1 MTHDF
6 VAAPGIALLLVALT
20 SPVPAAAAQG
30 GTPGKTDAY
39 PSRPIRI
46 VVPFPPGASPN
57 DITARL
63 LGPKLAEQMRQQVV
77 IDNRPGAAGTIG
89 TDIVSKSTP
98 DGHTLL
104 INSST
109 LTIAPNAYK
118 NLAFDPMKDLAPIT
132 MVAASAQLVMV
143 HASVPVS
150 SLKELIAYVKARPAG
165 QFKFSSGG
173 NGTVPHLAGELLNHM
188 AGLQMAHIPYKGGAP
203 ATAALLGGEVSMYID
218 TPTGSL
224 GMIKAGKVKVLAVA
238 SKTRTPLLPDVP
250 TAEEAGLPGYELRVW
265 YGFFA
270 PAKTPQ
276 PIVQR
281 LYSEFRTAL
290 ALPEIQSRFT
300 ALGTETVDLPPAEF
314 TRVFHAD
321 LQRWAK
327 FVRETGLKLD

>member
-1 MTHDF
+1 
-6 VAAPGIALLLVALT
+6 
-20 SPVPAAAAQG
+20 
-30 GTPGKTDAY
+30 
-39 PSRPIRI
+39 
-46 VVPFPPGASPN
+46 VPFPPGASPN

-63 LGPKLAEQMRQQVV
+63 LGPKLSEQLRQQVV
-77 IDNRPGAAGTIG
+77 IDNRPGAAGTLG
-89 TDIVSKSTP
+89 TDIVAKSAP
-98 DGHTLL
+98 DGHSLL

-118 NLAFDPMKDLAPIT
+118 NLPFDPAKDLAPIT
-132 MVAASAQLVMV
+132 MVAAAPQLVMV

-150 SLKELIAYVKARPAG
+150 SLKELIAYVKARPPG

-188 AGLQMAHIPYKGGAP
+188 AGVQMAHIPYKGGAP

-250 TAEEAGLPGYELRVW
+250 TADEAGLPGYELRVW

-270 PAKTPQ
+270 PAKTPRA
-276 PIVQR
+276 IVQR

-290 ALPEIQSRFT
+290 ALPDVQARFT
-300 ALGTETVDLPPAEF
+300 TLGTETVDMSPEEF

-327 FVRETGLKLD
+327 FVKETGLKLE

>member
-1 MTHDF
+1 M
-6 VAAPGIALLLVALT
+6 IAVRVLLLVAFGF
-20 SPVPAAAAQG
+20 PQCAAAAQAA
-30 GTPGKTDAY
+30 TPAKSEAY
-39 PSRPIRI
+39 PNRPIRI

-57 DITARL
+57 DITARI
-63 LGPKLAEQMRQQVV
+63 LGPKVSEQMRQQVV
-77 IDNRPGAAGTIG
+77 IDNRPGAAGIIG
-89 TDIVSKSTP
+89 TDLVTKSTP

-118 NLAFDPMKDLAPIT
+118 NLTFDPAKDLAPIT
-132 MVAASAQLVMV
+132 MVAAAPQLVMV

-150 SLKELIAYVKARPAG
+150 SLKELIAYVKARPPG
-165 QFKFSSGG
+165 EFKFSSGG

-188 AGLQMAHIPYKGGAP
+188 AGLQAQHIPYKGGAP
-203 ATAALLGGEVSMYID
+203 ATSALLGGEVSMYID

-250 TAEEAGLPGYELRVW
+250 TAAEAGLPGYELRVW

-270 PAKTPQ
+270 PAKAPRT
-276 PIVQR
+276 IVQK
-281 LYSEFRTAL
+281 LYEEFRTAL
-290 ALPEIQSRFT
+290 ASPDIQSRFT
-300 ALGTETVDLPPAEF
+300 TLGTETVDMPPDEF
-314 TRVFHAD
+314 TRVFHGD

-327 FVRETGLKLD
+327 FVRDTGLKLD

>member
-1 MTHDF
+1 MIP
-6 VAAPGIALLLVALT
+6 VRVLLLVALAW
-20 SPVPAAAAQG
+20 SQWAAAAQAA
-30 GTPGKTDAY
+30 TPAKSDAY
-39 PSRPIRI
+39 PNRPIRI

-57 DITARL
+57 DITARI
-63 LGPKLAEQMRQQVV
+63 LGPKLSEQMRQQVV
-77 IDNRPGAAGTIG
+77 IDNRPGAAGIIG
-89 TDIVSKSTP
+89 TDLVTKSTP

-118 NLAFDPMKDLAPIT
+118 NLTFDPAKDLAPIT
-132 MVAASAQLVMV
+132 MVAAAPQLVMV

-150 SLKELIAYVKARPAG
+150 SLKELIAYVKARPPG

-188 AGLQMAHIPYKGGAP
+188 AGLQAQHIPYKGGAP

-238 SKTRTPLLPDVP
+238 SKKRTALLPDVP

-270 PAKTPQ
+270 PAKTPRA
-276 PIVQR
+276 IVQK
-281 LYSEFRTAL
+281 LFNEFRTAL
-290 ALPEIQSRFT
+290 ASPEIQARFT
-300 ALGTETVDLPPAEF
+300 TLGTETVDMPPDEF
-314 TRVFHAD
+314 TRVFHGD

>member
-1 MTHDF
+1 MRQELL
-6 VAAPGIALLLVALT
+6 APRGLALILIALSAAL
-20 SPVPAAAAQG
+20 PVSAAQG
-30 GTPGKTDAY
+30 TAAKFDAY

-63 LGPKLAEQMRQQVV
+63 LAPKLSEQMRQQVV
-77 IDNRPGAAGTIG
+77 VDNRPGAAGTIG
-89 TDIVSKSTP
+89 TDIVAKSTP

-104 INSST
+104 INSTT

-118 NLAFDPMKDLAPIT
+118 SLPFDPFKDLAPIT
-132 MVAASAQLVMV
+132 MVAAAPQLVMI
-143 HASVPVS
+143 HASLPVS
-150 SLKELIAYVKARPAG
+150 SFKELVAYVKARPG

-203 ATAALLGGEVSMYID
+203 AAAALLGGEVSMYID

-224 GMIKAGKVKVLAVA
+224 GMIKAGKVKVLGVA
-238 SKTRTPLLPDVP
+238 SKSRTALLPDVP
-250 TAEEAGLPGYELRVW
+250 TMAEAGLPGYELPVW

-270 PAKTPQ
+270 AAKTP
-276 PIVQR
+276 PEIVKR
-281 LYSEFRTAL
+281 LYQEFRTAL
-290 ALPEIQSRFT
+290 AAPEVQSRFT
-300 ALGTETVDLPPAEF
+300 SMGTETVGMPPDEF
-314 TRVFHAD
+314 TRVFHGD

>member
-1 MTHDF
+1 MIA
-6 VAAPGIALLLVALT
+6 VRALLLVAFAL
-20 SPVPAAAAQG
+20 SQWAAAAQG
-30 GTPGKTDAY
+30 GTPAKADAY
-39 PSRPIRI
+39 PNRPIRI

-63 LGPKLAEQMRQQVV
+63 LGPKLSEQLRQQVV
-77 IDNRPGAAGTIG
+77 IDNRPGAAGIIG
-89 TDIVSKSTP
+89 TDLVTKSTP
-98 DGHTLL
+98 DGYTLL

-118 NLAFDPMKDLAPIT
+118 SLAFDPVKDLAPIT
-132 MVAASAQLVMV
+132 MVAAAPQLVMV

-150 SLKELIAYVKARPAG
+150 SLKELIAYVKARPG

-203 ATAALLGGEVSMYID
+203 AASALLGGEVSMYID

-270 PAKTPQ
+270 PAKTPRT
-276 PIVQR
+276 IVQK
-281 LYSEFRTAL
+281 LYQEFRAAL
-290 ALPEIQSRFT
+290 ASPDIQSRFT
-300 ALGTETVDLPPAEF
+300 TMGTETVDMPPDEF

>member
-1 MTHDF
+1 MRDKLVATHNLAF
-6 VAAPGIALLLVALT
+6 LLVAFAL
-20 SPVPAAAAQG
+20 PLPAAAAQG
-30 GTPGKTDAY
+30 GAPAKAEAY
-39 PSRPIRI
+39 PNRPIRI

-63 LGPKLAEQMRQQVV
+63 LGPKLSEQLRQQVV

-118 NLAFDPMKDLAPIT
+118 NLAFDPVKDLAPIT
-132 MVAASAQLVMV
+132 MVAAAPQLVMI

-150 SLKELIAYVKARPAG
+150 SLKELIAYVKARPG

-188 AGLQMAHIPYKGGAP
+188 GGLQMAHIPYKGGAP

-238 SKTRTPLLPDVP
+238 SKTRTPLLPEVP

-270 PAKTPQ
+270 PAKTPLT
-276 PIVQR
+276 IVQR
-281 LYSEFRTAL
+281 LYEEFRTAL
-290 ALPEIQSRFT
+290 AAPDVQSRFT
-300 ALGTETVDLPPAEF
+300 TLGTETVDMPPDAF

-327 FVRETGLKLD
+327 FVRETGLKLE

>member
-1 MTHDF
+1 
-6 VAAPGIALLLVALT
+6 
-20 SPVPAAAAQG
+20 
-30 GTPGKTDAY
+30 
-39 PSRPIRI
+39 
-46 VVPFPPGASPN
+46 
-57 DITARL
+57 
-63 LGPKLAEQMRQQVV
+63 
-77 IDNRPGAAGTIG
+77 
-89 TDIVSKSTP
+89 
-98 DGHTLL
+98 
-104 INSST
+104 
-109 LTIAPNAYK
+109 
-118 NLAFDPMKDLAPIT
+118 
-132 MVAASAQLVMV
+132 
-143 HASVPVS
+143 VPVS
-150 SLKELIAYVKARPAG
+150 SLKELIAYVKARPG

-203 ATAALLGGEVSMYID
+203 AASALLGGEVSMYID

-270 PAKTPQ
+270 PAKTPRT
-276 PIVQR
+276 IVQK
-281 LYSEFRTAL
+281 LYGEFRTAL
-290 ALPEIQSRFT
+290 ASPDIQSRFT
-300 ALGTETVDLPPAEF
+300 TMGTETVDMPPDEF

>member
-1 MTHDF
+1 MRQELL
-6 VAAPGIALLLVALT
+6 APRGLALILIALSAAL
-20 SPVPAAAAQG
+20 PVSAAQG
-30 GTPGKTDAY
+30 TAAKFDAY

-63 LGPKLAEQMRQQVV
+63 LAPKLSEQMRQQVV
-77 IDNRPGAAGTIG
+77 VDNRPGAAGTIG
-89 TDIVSKSTP
+89 TDIVAKSTP

-104 INSST
+104 INSTT

-118 NLAFDPMKDLAPIT
+118 SLPFDPFRDLAPIT
-132 MVAASAQLVMV
+132 MVAAAPQLVMI
-143 HASVPVS
+143 HASLPVS
-150 SLKELIAYVKARPAG
+150 SFKELVAYVKARPG

-203 ATAALLGGEVSMYID
+203 AAAALLGGEVSMYID

-224 GMIKAGKVKVLAVA
+224 GMIKAGKVKVLGVA
-238 SKTRTPLLPDVP
+238 SKSRTALLPDVP
-250 TAEEAGLPGYELRVW
+250 TMAEAGLPGYELPVW

-270 PAKTPQ
+270 AAKTP
-276 PIVQR
+276 PEIVKR
-281 LYSEFRTAL
+281 LYQEFRTAL
-290 ALPEIQSRFT
+290 AAPEVQSRFT
-300 ALGTETVDLPPAEF
+300 SMGTETVGMPPDEF
-314 TRVFHAD
+314 TRVFHGD

>member
-1 MTHDF
+1 MR
-6 VAAPGIALLLVALT
+6 VLLLAVVLPLSAT
-20 SPVPAAAAQG
+20 AAQ
-30 GTPGKTDAY
+30 PAKPDAY

-63 LGPKLAEQMRQQVV
+63 LAPKLAEQMHQQVV
-77 IDNRPGAAGTIG
+77 VDNRPGAAGTIG
-89 TDIVSKSTP
+89 TDIVAKSTP
-98 DGHTLL
+98 DGHTLV
-104 INSST
+104 INSTT
-109 LTIAPNAYK
+109 LTVAPNAYP
-118 NLAFDPMKDLAPIT
+118 NLPFDPAKDLAPIT
-132 MVAASAQLVMV
+132 MVASATQLVMV
-143 HASVPVS
+143 HASVPVG

-188 AGLQMAHIPYKGGAP
+188 AGLQMQHIPYKGGAP
-203 ATAALLGGEVSMYID
+203 AISALLGGEVSMYID

-238 SKTRTPLLPDVP
+238 SKTRTPLLPEVP
-250 TAEEAGLPGYELRVW
+250 TAAEAGLPGYVLPIW

-270 PAKTPQ
+270 PAKTPRV
-276 PIVQR
+276 IVQR
-281 LYSEFRTAL
+281 LYEEFRTAL
-290 ALPEIQSRFT
+290 ALPDVQSRFT
-300 ALGTETVDLPPAEF
+300 ALGTETVGMPPDEF

-327 FVRETGLKLD
+327 FVKETGLKLD

>member
-1 MTHDF
+1 LF
-6 VAAPGIALLLVALT
+6 VIAFVLLL
-20 SPVPAAAAQG
+20 PATLAQAA
-30 GTPGKTDAY
+30 TPAKRDAY
-39 PSRPIRI
+39 PNRPIRI

-57 DITARL
+57 DITARI
-63 LGPKLAEQMRQQVV
+63 LGPKLSEQLRQQVV
-77 IDNRPGAAGTIG
+77 IDNRPGAAGIIG
-89 TDIVSKSTP
+89 TDLVTKSTP

-118 NLAFDPMKDLAPIT
+118 NLTFDPAKDLAPIT
-132 MVAASAQLVMV
+132 MVAAAPQLVMV

-150 SLKELIAYVKARPAG
+150 SLKELIAYVKARPPG

-188 AGLQMAHIPYKGGAP
+188 AGLQAQHIPYKGGAP
-203 ATAALLGGEVSMYID
+203 ATSALLGGEVSMYID

-270 PAKTPQ
+270 PARTPRTILQ
-276 PIVQR
+276 K
-281 LYSEFRTAL
+281 LYNEFRSAL
-290 ALPEIQSRFT
+290 ASPDIQSRFT
-300 ALGTETVDLPPAEF
+300 TLGTETVDMPPEEF
-314 TRVFHAD
+314 TRVFQAD